1 LFILGLRVSL
11 LTGSVALLALELQRS
26 KSGRAFL
33 ALVTSSFP
41 SVGELDGTPVQLQPS
56 KPSNSVAIGKSVKT
70 TRLATTGPRMFVEAQ
85 EIVTPHGD
93 L

>member
-1 LFILGLRVSL
+1 
-11 LTGSVALLALELQRS
+11 LANSTE
-26 KSGRAFL
+26 
-33 ALVTSSFP
+33 
-41 SVGELDGTPVQLQPS
+41 TPVQLQPS
-56 KPSNSVAIGKSVKT
+56 NPSNSVAIGESVKT